1 MLELLGLCGRGQRKH
16 LRGDDL
22 NDDKEAGMRIWGESC
37 PGRKKKKLY
46 MQRPCGGNEL
56 GLLEEQMEGASGWSK
71 ENKDRVL

>member
-1 MLELLGLCGRGQRKH
+1 M
-16 LRGDDL
+16 
-22 NDDKEAGMRIWGESC
+22 NDDKEAGMRIRGKSC

>member
-1 MLELLGLCGRGQRKH
+1 M
-16 LRGDDL
+16 

-37 PGRKKKKLY
+37 PGRKKKKTY

>member
-1 MLELLGLCGRGQRKH
+1 M
-16 LRGDDL
+16 
-22 NDDKEAGMRIWGESC
+22 NDDKEAGMRIRGESC